1 MPKQSRSQ
9 EKDMFNVDRLFSA
22 MTTATLVL
30 EILAL
35 IVLVAAGV
43 GYLLV
48 LTGYYD
54 LIITS
59 LDLTVLVFLFGG
71 GITFFVLI
79 GFLGFF
85 LRIHKGVKRFVLGDG
100 VGHVVTASREGRTI
114 LILYA
119 GSILF
124 FFIASG
130 YGFYLLWKYY
140 VKIIFVTESIFVP
153 LIIAAVGLIVTCLVA
168 QVISAGVSR
177 YAARVARD
185 IQ

>member
-1 MPKQSRSQ
+1 MPKQSGSQ
-9 EKDMFNVDRLFSA
+9 GKDTFNVDRLFSV
-22 MTTATLVL
+22 MTTATLVIEL
-30 EILAL
+30 LACIML
-35 IVLVAAGV
+35 IAAGV

-54 LIITS
+54 IITANI
-59 LDLTVLVFLFGG
+59 DLTVLVFLVGG

-85 LRIHKGVKRFVLGDG
+85 LRVQGGVKRFVLGDG
-100 VGHVVTASREGRTI
+100 IGRIVTASREGTTI
-114 LILYA
+114 LVLYA
-119 GSILF
+119 GSIIF

-140 VKIIFVTESIFVP
+140 IKIIFQAESLFMP
-153 LIIAAVGLIVTCLVA
+153 FIIAAIGLIITCFVA
-168 QVISAGVSR
+168 QLISAGVSR

-185 IQ
+185 IK